1 VASYADKISEFNR
14 RIADIATKLTSLAD
28 KRKEY
33 SFAAATGDAK
43 ARKQISDA
51 DFEEISLVKEQ
62 QTLNSAIETAQA
74 LERQH
79 ELEAKATEEHS
90 RQVEAYSAA
99 RGVVT
104 LNEELDL
111 ALLHLRELF
120 ERRAIVLRSLGN
132 TATVDP
138 ALLMRLSNKAGPT
151 SAAHSAGL
159 GRHLNLD
166 MVPVVSQRP
175 LADSNSLLL
184 GIGEPSKPNGK
195 GNGSLSLPPG
205 RKQ

>member
-14 RIADIATKLTSLAD
+14 RIADIGAKLAGLAD
-28 KRKEY
+28 RRKEFAY
-33 SFAAATGDAK
+33 AAASGDAR
-43 ARKQISDA
+43 ARKAITDC
-51 DFEEISLVKEQ
+51 DFETESLRKEEQ
-62 QTLNSAIETAQA
+62 IVASAIETAQA

-79 ELEAKATEEHS
+79 ELEAKQTEEHS

-99 RGVVT
+99 RSIIT

-111 ALLHLRELF
+111 ALIHLREMF

-175 LADSNSLLL
+175 LADSNAVLL
-184 GIGEPSKPNGK
+184 GIGEAPSTNGKGNGKPNGK
-195 GNGSLSLPPG
+195 G
-205 RKQ
+205 KAA